1 MRANFVLSGVAT
13 GLRRNMT
20 MTIALILSTA
30 IALAFVGAAILADIE
45 IAKFKHDYEA
55 NLNVSLY
62 LCPKPVT
69 VPGEK
74 LLGKCQARYTEA
86 QKTAV
91 EDKLASDPIVQSK
104 SFISEKSAVE
114 RYKKTAPPL
123 QARLAQVG
131 DLPASFVVHLKDL
144 KNDYSQFVR
153 QYQNLPGVSG
163 TTNQSSVLKALLKI
177 IDRSR
182 LFSIAVAAAVMI
194 ASILLIANTIQVS
207 AAQRKNETSIMRLVG
222 ASRWMTE
229 LPFMLETIVAAV
241 AGGLIALGLIWG
253 GKQLFLN
260 GIFRSQI
267 ENHVI
272 PDLSSNNIV
281 LAGGVGLIGG
291 VVLAAITAF
300 ITLRLFVKL

>member
-1 MRANFVLSGVAT
+1 VRANFVLSGVAT

-20 MTIALILSTA
+20 MTIALVLSTA

-69 VPGEK
+69 VAGERPVGSCTAK
-74 LLGKCQARYTEA
+74 YTEQ
-86 QKTAV
+86 QKAAIQA
-91 EDKLASDPIVQSK
+91 KLNSDPIVKSA
-104 SFISEKSAVE
+104 SFISEKDAVE
-114 RYKKTAPPL
+114 RYRKTAPPL
-123 QARLAQVG
+123 QARLASVG
-131 DLPASFVVHLKDL
+131 DLPASYVIHLKDL
-144 KNDYSQFVR
+144 KNDYTRFVNEYR
-153 QYQNLPGVSG
+153 DLPGVSG

-182 LFSIAVAAAVMI
+182 LFSIAVAVAVMI

-229 LPFMLETIVAAV
+229 LPFMLETIVAAF
-241 AGGLIALGLIWG
+241 AGGLIALGLIWS
-253 GKQLFLN
+253 GKELFLN
-260 GIFRSQI
+260 GIFKSQI

-272 PDLSSNNIV
+272 PDLSSDNILV
-281 LAGGVGLIGG
+281 AGGIGLIGG
-291 VVLAAITAF
+291 LVLAAITAF
-300 ITLRLFVKL
+300 VTLRLFVKL